1 MVAQDW
7 QQGHEAA
14 AHIVLLGC
22 LENRKDGELNSQTLT
37 LTSRDLCHL
46 TGFCFLKRQ
55 QSSKP
60 PRDQAFRHLRF
71 HIQPA
76 AICKQNFARWFGL
89 GDVLASPVHLVLY
102 SFFFSFLLTQNVLS
116 GDTAAILEQ
125 DRQ

>member
-1 MVAQDW
+1 MGEELHFVSHLRVQSLMVAEDW

-55 QSSKP
+55 
-60 PRDQAFRHLRF
+60 
-71 HIQPA
+71 
-76 AICKQNFARWFGL
+76 
-89 GDVLASPVHLVLY
+89 
-102 SFFFSFLLTQNVLS
+102 
-116 GDTAAILEQ
+116 
-125 DRQ
+125 